1 MAQKQTG
8 ALPPTVHG
16 RLTLVGKTLYG
27 KAFRAKLAAGLNISR
42 STLFEWMRGGGKRR
56 DIDADLIDLIECERD
71 AADERS
77 IELADLSKRFRG
89 RAQ

>member
-1 MAQKQTG
+1 
-8 ALPPTVHG
+8 
-16 RLTLVGKTLYG
+16 
-27 KAFRAKLAAGLNISR
+27 
-42 STLFEWMRGGGKRR
+42 MRGGGKRR

>member
-1 MAQKQTG
+1 MVQKQAS

-16 RLTLVGKTLYG
+16 RLTLVGKALYG
-27 KAFRAKLAAGLNISR
+27 KTFRAKLAAGLNISR

-56 DIDADLIDLIECERD
+56 DIDGELIHLIECERD

-77 IELADLSKRFRG
+77 IELAALSKRFKGARP
-89 RAQ
+89 